1 MNFVLQLSVLL
12 LTIISQSFVRSS
24 PFTTRATE
32 VIPDPATTCSRPGL
46 AALTYDDGPYDY
58 ENKISDYLNAR
69 HIKGTFYVNGNNYDC
84 IYDEAIVKH
93 LKRTF
98 SQGHLIGS
106 HTWSHANISSLSAAE
121 LNQQLDLVEV
131 ALIKILG
138 VKPKFFRPPYGA
150 FDQKSLA
157 ILKKRGY
164 IVANW
169 SFDSEDAV
177 GATPEQ
183 SMASYKEL
191 SKQFPASQITLN
203 HETYQTTAEKVTPY
217 AVPLLQKAGYKL
229 VHISECLGTGTKLTD
244 LYQWVGKPSV
254 RDASWT
260 CNGTP
265 APTDN

>member
-1 MNFVLQLSVLL
+1 MIQVLSIFSTSNMLSVLWFL
-12 LTIISQSFVRSS
+12 FAIQRFWELSRSSSDPLMVSLANYQTRWCAIYRWSYEIIS
-24 PFTTRATE
+24 P
-32 VIPDPATTCSRPGL
+32 
-46 AALTYDDGPYDY
+46 
-58 ENKISDYLNAR
+58 
-69 HIKGTFYVNGNNYDC
+69 
-84 IYDEAIVKH
+84 
-93 LKRTF
+93 
-98 SQGHLIGS
+98 
-106 HTWSHANISSLSAAE
+106 
-121 LNQQLDLVEV
+121 
-131 ALIKILG
+131 
-138 VKPKFFRPPYGA
+138 GA

-229 VHISECLGTGTKLTD
+229 VHVSECLGTGTKLTD
-244 LYQWVGKPSV
+244 LYQWVGKPSA
-254 RDASWT
+254 RDVSSSSAPRSSWKHHELT
-260 CNGTP
+260 CGLEFRHRGRAMGPQLQRTTNP
-265 APTDN
+265 AIIECDYNRSTHTSVSHFLTL